1 MTLPRPRFRKST
13 STVRPPGNM
22 IRFPCPVCGHQMA
35 DGTFKRDEAGTR
47 IVHIE
52 CPESVPSWDGH
63 DTLIEQ

>member
-1 MTLPRPRFRKST
+1 
-13 STVRPPGNM
+13 M